1 MRLAGSVLTSIG
13 RQIAEIVLFSPCVSC
28 GASLPLI
35 SQHASVCEKCWQTLP
50 RIVGTT
56 CTRCGMA
63 WDGHRGG
70 TFTCLDCQVHPPEL
84 NWIRSWGH
92 YKLGLEKALHAFKF
106 QRHDFLAGPL
116 SQLLVELI
124 RAEETVDVIVPVPM
138 HRTKLRRRGY
148 NQAELLAEALS
159 RGVEIPSRPALLKK
173 VLERK
178 PQSTLNR
185 ADRAG
190 NVRGVFKASPAVAG
204 LSVVLVD
211 DIYTT
216 GETIRACAGELL
228 RRKARSVCAVTV
240 ARA

>member
-28 GASLPLI
+28 RASLPI
-35 SQHASVCEKCWQTLP
+35 VSPHASLCLKCWQTLP
-50 RIVGTT
+50 RIVETT
-56 CTRCGMA
+56 CRRCGMA
-63 WDGHRGG
+63 WEGHCGG
-70 TFTCLDCQVHPPEL
+70 TFTCLACQVEPPEL
-84 NWIRSWGH
+84 SWIRSWGY

-106 QRHDFLAGPL
+106 QRHDFLAGPF
-116 SQLLVELI
+116 SCLLDELI
-124 RAEETVDVIVPVPM
+124 RAEEPVDVIVPVPM

-148 NQAELLAEALS
+148 NQAGLLARALS
-159 RGVEIPSRPALLKK
+159 RKAGISARPALLKK
-173 VLERK
+173 IIERQ

-190 NVRGVFKASPAVAG
+190 NVRGVFQASAEVAG

-216 GETIRACAGELL
+216 GETIRACARELL